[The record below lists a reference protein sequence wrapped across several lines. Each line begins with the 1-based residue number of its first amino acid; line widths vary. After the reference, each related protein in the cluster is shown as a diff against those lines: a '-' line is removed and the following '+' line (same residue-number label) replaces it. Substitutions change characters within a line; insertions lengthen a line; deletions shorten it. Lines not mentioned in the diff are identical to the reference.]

1 MHACVRMCVGG
12 GGGGE
17 NEQSSKSS
25 GRLWCQSR
33 TNASQ
38 NKRERSRGGKQQFTA
53 TTTEMQSR
61 THVYVDKRDRHFWIK
76 PALEGG
82 EEKYT
87 A

>member
-1 MHACVRMCVGG
+1 MRVCVCVWGGEGG
-12 GGGGE
+12 GRTSKAANRVGAYGV
-17 NEQSSKSS
+17 NQEQMPRKT
-25 GRLWCQSR
+25 RE
-33 TNASQ
+33 
-38 NKRERSRGGKQQFTA
+38 RERSRGGKQQFTG